1 MGYQDRGM
9 KKWGGFLLSEHTEAM
24 QNAEPNLVWKEA
36 MTTEFIE
43 SVLASAMTHQSTLVI
58 QKKPLNPE
66 ASPENDIIG
75 RISGVENN
83 TIYIKNSEGIIPLSF
98 SAIRNVEERSVDK
111 WYK

>member
-1 MGYQDRGM
+1 MGR
-9 KKWGGFLLSEHTEAM
+9 FLLSEHTEAM
-24 QNAEPNLVWKEA
+24 QNAEPTLVWKEA

-43 SVLASAMTHQSTLVI
+43 SVLASAMTHQSMLVI
-58 QKKPLNPE
+58 QKPLGPE

-98 SAIRNVEERSVDK
+98 SAIRNVEERSVEK

>member
-1 MGYQDRGM
+1 
-9 KKWGGFLLSEHTEAM
+9 
-24 QNAEPNLVWKEA
+24 
-36 MTTEFIE
+36 
-43 SVLASAMTHQSTLVI
+43 
-58 QKKPLNPE
+58 PLGPE

-98 SAIRNVEERSVDK
+98 SAIRNVEERSVEK